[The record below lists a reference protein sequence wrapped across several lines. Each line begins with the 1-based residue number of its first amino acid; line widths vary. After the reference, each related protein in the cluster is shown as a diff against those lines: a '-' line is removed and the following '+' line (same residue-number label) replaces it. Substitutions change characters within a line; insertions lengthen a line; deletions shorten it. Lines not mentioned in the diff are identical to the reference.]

1 MLVAMFNIRRCKI
14 ADHMRQLSANQHGN
28 IAVMMAFLLPILV
41 GFLGLGFEVSRWYQD
56 TRLMQNAADAAAIAA
71 ATNNSSNYDIEAKAV
86 TAKYGF
92 VDGTNNVT
100 VTPLNNQPC
109 PSPPGG

>member
-1 MLVAMFNIRRCKI
+1 MLSRQAPFRIFFEKFAHELIGLRADRR
-14 ADHMRQLSANQHGN
+14 GN
-28 IAVMMAFLLPILV
+28 IAVMMAFLLPVLV
-41 GFLGLGFEVSRWYQD
+41 AFLGLGFEATEWYQD

-86 TAKYGF
+86 TALPAYGF

-100 VTPLNNQPC
+100 VTPLNN
-109 PSPPGG
+109 